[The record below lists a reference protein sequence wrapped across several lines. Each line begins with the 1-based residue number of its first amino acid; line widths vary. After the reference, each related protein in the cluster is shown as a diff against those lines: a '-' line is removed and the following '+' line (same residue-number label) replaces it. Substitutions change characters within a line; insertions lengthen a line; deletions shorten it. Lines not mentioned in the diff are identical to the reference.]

1 MIASRGAG
9 SNPFAAA
16 AARFLV
22 PLRRVADGSAVPGD
36 GAGAGDLWVVVGL
49 GNPGREYADTRHNLG
64 FRVVD
69 ELARR
74 HGIDVTEKKHR
85 SLVGS
90 GSIEGRP
97 VLLLKPQT
105 FMNDSGRA
113 VQSVAS
119 FRKLSPRQIIVVYDD
134 VDLPLGRVRV
144 RPRGSAGGHHG
155 IESTIRE
162 LGSQEFGRVRIGI
175 GRPAERDVTD
185 FVLHP
190 FHASEREEADQ
201 AVARAADAVER
212 IVAAG
217 VEQAM
222 QAVNR

>member
-1 MIASRGAG
+1 MIVSQGQGASR
-9 SNPFAAA
+9 FASATA
-16 AARFLV
+16 RLLAPLRAIAARSGDQV
-22 PLRRVADGSAVPGD
+22 GDGDGSE
-36 GAGAGDLWVVVGL
+36 LWVVVGL
-49 GNPGREYADTRHNLG
+49 GNPGREYADTRHNMG

-74 HGIDVTEKKHR
+74 HGIDVGDKKHR

-90 GSIEGRP
+90 GTIGGQP
-97 VLLLKPQT
+97 VLLVKPQT
-105 FMNDSGRA
+105 FMNESGRA
-113 VQSVAS
+113 LQGVAS
-119 FRKLSPRQIIVVYDD
+119 FRKVSPRRIVVVYDD

-155 IESTIRE
+155 IESAIRE

-190 FHASEREEADQ
+190 FHATERDEADQ
-201 AVARAADAVER
+201 AVARAADAVEQ
-212 IVAAG
+212 IVTEG
-217 VEQAM
+217 FEQAM